1 MSDPVQPYQPY
12 QPYQVDQLPLVGPA
26 AVTMGVFDGLHVGH
40 AALMVATRAAARAF
54 DAHSVALVFDPHPD
68 EVLKPGT
75 RVERLAPLAENL
87 ARISAAGIEHPLP
100 VRFDEALRMLSA
112 EEFMAALQPSLELR
126 ALVMS
131 DESAF
136 GRGRGGTVAR
146 MRELGM
152 EQGFRVVTVERV
164 EENREIVS
172 SNRVRMAIAAGDL
185 EGVARMGVRPYLEGT
200 VVEGDHRGRELGYPT
215 ANLSFDYLPA
225 LPALGI
231 YAGLAGDAER
241 GVGPGHP
248 ALVSV
253 GVRPTFH
260 DHGQV
265 LAEVHLLDWSGDL
278 YDTRLSVVL
287 TARLRD
293 EFRFETVPELVAQ
306 MRRDEQEARAALRDG

>member
-1 MSDPVQPYQPY
+1 VTDPAL
-12 QPYQVDQLPLVGPA
+12 PYQVDELPHVGPA
-26 AVTMGVFDGLHVGH
+26 AMTLGVFDGLHVGH
-40 AALMVATRAAARAF
+40 AALLVATRAAAKAF
-54 DAHSVALVFDPHPD
+54 DADSVALVFDPHPD

-75 RVERLAPLAENL
+75 RVERLAPLHENL
-87 ARISAAGIEHPLP
+87 ARISSAGIERALA

-112 EEFMAALQPSLELR
+112 EEFLAALQPSLDLR
-126 ALVMS
+126 ALVMTE
-131 DESAF
+131 ESAF

-152 EQGFRVVTVERV
+152 EQGFKVVTVEGV
-164 EENREIVS
+164 EEGGEIVS
-172 SNRVRMAIAAGDL
+172 SNRIRMAVAAGDL
-185 EGVARMGVRPYLEGT
+185 EGTARMGVRPYLEGT

-215 ANLSFDYLPA
+215 ANLAFDYLAA

-231 YAGLAGDAER
+231 YAGFAADSER
-241 GVGPGHP
+241 GVGPDHP
-248 ALVSV
+248 ALVSI

-265 LAEVHLLDWSGDL
+265 LCEVHLLDWSGDL

-293 EFRFETVPELVAQ
+293 ELRFDTVPELVAQ
-306 MRRDEQEARAALRDG
+306 MKRDEREARAALRSG

>member
-1 MSDPVQPYQPY
+1 VSDPVQPYQL
-12 QPYQVDQLPLVGPA
+12 DELPQIGHA

-40 AALMVATRAAARAF
+40 ASLIVATRAAAKAVEA
-54 DAHSVALVFDPHPD
+54 DSVALVFDPHPD

-87 ARISAAGIEHPLP
+87 ARITAAGIDHPLA

-112 EEFMAALQPSLELR
+112 EEFLAALQPSLELR
-126 ALVMS
+126 ALVMTE
-131 DESAF
+131 ESAF

-146 MRELGM
+146 MRELGI
-152 EQGFRVVTVERV
+152 EWGFNVVTVEQV
-164 EENREIVS
+164 EEGREIVS
-172 SNRVRMAIAAGDL
+172 SNRIRMAVAAGDL
-185 EGVARMGVRPYLEGT
+185 EAAARMGVRPYLEGT
-200 VVEGDHRGRELGYPT
+200 VVQGDHRGRELGYPT
-215 ANLSFDYLPA
+215 ANLAFDYLPA

-231 YAGLAGDAER
+231 YAGIATDDER
-241 GVGPGHP
+241 GVGPDHP
-248 ALVSV
+248 ALVSI

-260 DHGQV
+260 AHGQV

-293 EFRFETVPELVAQ
+293 ELRFDTVPELVAQ
-306 MRRDEQEARAALRDG
+306 MKRDEREARAVLRVR